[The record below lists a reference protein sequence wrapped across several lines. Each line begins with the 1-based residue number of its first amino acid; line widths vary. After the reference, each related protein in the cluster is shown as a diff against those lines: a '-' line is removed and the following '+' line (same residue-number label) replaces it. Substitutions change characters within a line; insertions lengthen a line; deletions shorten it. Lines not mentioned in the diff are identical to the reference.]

1 MKKLT
6 NILILIVI
14 ILIVHVIASKI
25 KGQDPFAMF
34 KKEKITTIE
43 NQEVVPMTNSKIG
56 AVIKTTRGDIN
67 INFFPNAAPI
77 TVTNMVTLAKN
88 GYYDGIKFHRVI
100 ADFMIQGGDPTGTGA
115 GGPGYNFQDEFNNGH
130 SFSKAGI
137 LAMANA
143 GPRTNG
149 SQFFITHTETS
160 WLNNKHTIFGE
171 VVFPEDQKVVDS
183 IKQGDVIN
191 TIEITGDATELLKN
205 NAEFVAK
212 IEKAIKK

>member
-1 MKKLT
+1 
-6 NILILIVI
+6 
-14 ILIVHVIASKI
+14 
-25 KGQDPFAMF
+25 
-34 KKEKITTIE
+34 
-43 NQEVVPMTNSKIG
+43 MTNSKIG
-56 AVIKTTRGDIN
+56 AIIKTSKGDIN
-67 INFFPNAAPI
+67 INLFLDAAPI
-77 TVTNMVTLAKN
+77 TVTNMVVLATN
-88 GYYDGIKFHRVI
+88 AYYDGIKFHRVI

-130 SFSKAGI
+130 SFSKPGI

-143 GPRTNG
+143 GPGTNG
-149 SQFFITHTETS
+149 SQFFITHVETS

-171 VVFPEDQKVVDS
+171 VVSPEDQKIVNA
-183 IKQGDVIN
+183 IAQGDIIN